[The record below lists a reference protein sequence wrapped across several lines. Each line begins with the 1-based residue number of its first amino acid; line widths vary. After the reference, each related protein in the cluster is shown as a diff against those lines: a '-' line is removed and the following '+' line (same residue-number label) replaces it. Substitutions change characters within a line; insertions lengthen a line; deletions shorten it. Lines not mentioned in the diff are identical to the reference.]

1 MNNTLAYSLLAFVI
15 SIAAGFIMIPIILNF
30 CKRKN
35 LYDIPN
41 ERKLHKNAIPRL
53 GGISFMPSMVLAF
66 LLALLMMAKN
76 TGHETIHVSLYSCC
90 FFIGLVMV
98 YIVGIVDDLIGLTAK
113 SKFAVQIAAATLL
126 PLTGL
131 YINHLYNFL
140 GIGDIPF
147 WAGAALTVFMIVFID
162 NAINLI
168 DGIDGL
174 AAGLSFL
181 ALGGFLTC
189 FMHFHLVTYC
199 VLIAGLMGVLVPY
212 LYFNICGKAEKNR
225 KIFMG
230 DSGSLTL
237 GFILGFLFVKLAMV
251 NLHSGDARREGLTLS
266 ITMLVVP
273 MFDVVRV
280 VITRFRHKRPL
291 FLADKNH
298 IHHKIMRAGLNQHQ
312 TLFTILLTAI
322 VFGALN
328 ILLIFTFGQTLTFVL
343 TLDVV
348 LYTVF
353 HLVLDQIIKKKGRQP
368 FE

>member
-1 MNNTLAYSLLAFVI
+1 MNNLFIFALLAFFI
-15 SIAAGFIMIPIILNF
+15 SIAAGFVMIPIIIGF
-30 CKRKN
+30 CRRKK

-41 ERKLHKNAIPRL
+41 ERKVHKNAIPRL
-53 GGISFMPSMVLAF
+53 GGISFMPCMAVAFILAVLVMNHTVGRAP
-66 LLALLMMAKN
+66 
-76 TGHETIHVSLYSCC
+76 HISLYSCC
-90 FFIGLVMV
+90 FIIGMLMI
-98 YIVGIVDDLIGLTAK
+98 YAMGIIDDLVGLTAR
-113 SKFAVQIAAATLL
+113 SKFAVQIVAAALL
-126 PLTGL
+126 PLSGL

-140 GIGDIPF
+140 GIGSIPF
-147 WAGAALTVFMIVFID
+147 WVGALLTIFMIVFID

-181 ALGGFLTC
+181 ALGGFLAC
-189 FMHFHLVTYC
+189 FLHYHLLIYC

-212 LYFNICGKAEKNR
+212 LYFNLFGDPKKNT

-237 GFILGFLFVKLAMV
+237 GYILSFLFVKLAMS
-251 NLHSGDARREGLTLS
+251 NPHAIDIRREGLTLS

-280 VITRFRHKRPL
+280 VLTRFRHKRPL
-291 FLADKNH
+291 FEADKNH
-298 IHHKIMRAGLNQHQ
+298 LHHKIMRLGFDQHH
-312 TLFTILLTAI
+312 TLFIILITAI
-322 VFGALN
+322 FFGFLN
-328 ILLIFTFGQTLTFVL
+328 IMLIFFFHQTLTFVL

-348 LYTVF
+348 LFIVF
-353 HLVLDQIIKKKGRQP
+353 NIVLDYMIRRRGNKP